1 MKTLIVMCSTVAS
14 AAVLLCGCGNSKTDS
29 STPAAN
35 QAPATPPAP
44 EVTNASAATAAAAA
58 APVAAAPEA
67 ATPAASAGPVTAP
80 AVPAPATAA
89 PAATAP
95 SAGGTAQFLATAQS
109 QADTNLTSLGSQ
121 LAEKTQA
128 LAQSAGGN
136 DAVKTQVDSSMKS
149 LAAGNDSGGLSGLF
163 QAAKSANLTP
173 QQTQLAKEV
182 GNIASAYVV
191 QKNFASVAGAQSDV
205 ATIVNSLR
213 QGQVTPAVPA
223 LQRVA
228 QNASLTPQQ
237 KQLVGSIA
245 DQYAP
250 GLSKAAGT
258 LEQGVQSLRNLGK

>member
-1 MKTLIVMCSTVAS
+1 MKTLIVTCFTLAS

-29 STPAAN
+29 SNAAAN
-35 QAPATPPAP
+35 QAPATPPAA
-44 EVTNASAATAAAAA
+44 ETTGTTATTT
-58 APVAAAPEA
+58 APVTTPPAPAPEA
-67 ATPAASAGPVTAP
+67 TTPAASTGPATAP
-80 AVPAPATAA
+80 AVPAPAAA
-89 PAATAP
+89 TPAATGP
-95 SAGGTAQFLATAQS
+95 STDGTAQFLATAQS
-109 QADTNLTSLGSQ
+109 QTDSNLTALGGQ
-121 LAEKTQA
+121 LAQKAQA
-128 LAQSAGGN
+128 LVQSAGGN
-136 DAVKTQVDSSMKS
+136 DGVKTQVDSSMKS
-149 LAAGNDSGGLSGLF
+149 LAAGNDSGGLTGLF

-191 QKNFASVAGAQSDV
+191 QKNFSSVEGAQSDV

-213 QGQVTPAVPA
+213 QGQVTAAGPA

-245 DQYAP
+245 EQYAP

-258 LEQGVQSLRNLGK
+258 LQQGLQNLENLRK